1 MKPIAYL
8 LAAAAITLEFK
19 LPKSAVAQQSL
30 APAIVSSH
38 LLKLQPDLAL
48 P

>member
-1 MKPIAYL
+1 MVL

-19 LPKSAVAQQSL
+19 LPKFAAAQQSL